1 MVTTELKVTN
11 KSGLHA
17 RPATDFAETAK
28 GFQSSVQLTFN
39 GKTKNA
45 KSVIGILALGI
56 KQNSTVTVSVDG
68 EDEQEAL
75 NAILALA
82 ADNFHEQG

>member
-1 MVTTELKVTN
+1 MLTTEMMVMN

-17 RPATDFAETAK
+17 RPATDLAETAK
-28 GFQSSVQLTFN
+28 KYQSAIQLSFN

-56 KQNSTVTVSVDG
+56 KQGSSVTVTVDG
-68 EDEQEAL
+68 EDEQAAL
-75 NAILALA
+75 DEILALA